1 MKSTIG
7 SYLSAL
13 LLIVGCA
20 STQMYSPDGYL
31 TKYGGKQTEAEKGAI
46 DAECKAT
53 YPKKTESARYECFR
67 ALVPL
72 QRRYDPVFGELMA
85 DYLSASRNVALG
97 YEAGNITEE
106 TAIETLAEIR
116 TEYVYQGEILRE
128 EYNRMVGAI
137 NARQKQLARERMG
150 MALNQIGTEL
160 MRQSSNDKSVT
171 CTETVP
177 GTVECSE
184 W

>member
-7 SYLSAL
+7 LYLAAL
-13 LLIVGCA
+13 VLAAGCG

-31 TKYGGKQTEAEKGAI
+31 TEYGGKQTNAEIEAI

-67 ALVPL
+67 SLVPL
-72 QRRYDPVFGELMA
+72 MLRYDPVFADLMA

-97 YEAGNITEE
+97 YEAGNISKE
-106 TAIETLAEIR
+106 TATDTLEEIREDYNYQRTILAE
-116 TEYVYQGEILRE
+116 EYD
-128 EYNRMVGAI
+128 RMAGAI
-137 NARQKQLARERMG
+137 NAREKQLARERMS
-150 MALNQIGTEL
+150 MALNQIGTQML
-160 MRQSSNDKSVT
+160 RRSSSDKSVT